1 MPRWGN
7 GSALP
12 FTCCPFCATL
22 KPVDMYP
29 PHSTRAHASGRKSLS
44 TGPEHVRCLAAP
56 LAARPR
62 LAVSLHVSH
71 LRKSPNP
78 QARALACLFLSFRHP
93 SCPDGRWF
101 ASHVSVGIRHS
112 NCSHPHTPPPSALQR
127 TFAFSLGTSS
137 PSPVDRITLRFPRR
151 TAAPLC
157 PRRWSTHTPLSSS
170 TGEGSG
176 VRGPPGCNSL

>member
-12 FTCCPFCATL
+12 FTCCPFRATL

-44 TGPEHVRCLAAP
+44 TAPEHVRCLAAP

-71 LRKSPNP
+71 LSKETATQDPHLRAISLRSRERLAVIAGRSPLTSSVILRRRRP
-78 QARALACLFLSFRHP
+78 LPSHQLPSSALERT
-93 SCPDGRWF
+93 F
-101 ASHVSVGIRHS
+101 ALSVGI
-112 NCSHPHTPPPSALQR
+112 
-127 TFAFSLGTSS
+127 SS
-137 PSPVDRITLRFPRR
+137 PRPSPRR
-151 TAAPLC
+151 RLPVRVARLPTLPSPGGLE
-157 PRRWSTHTPLSSS
+157 RRVT
-170 TGEGSG
+170 
-176 VRGPPGCNSL
+176 